1 MSKSE
6 FVMRPIFE
14 IYPKLKES
22 LPWVELGN
30 FPTPVEKMENLGEK
44 IGHPQLY
51 VKRDDLSSDVYGG
64 NKVRKLE
71 FVLADALQKKKHKLI
86 TFGAVGSNHVLATVI
101 HGKKLD
107 LKTVAVLFPQP
118 IASYARKNL
127 LCDCSLEAELKH
139 SSSKYLFP
147 ITAIIEF
154 LRQRIK
160 TKEFPYII
168 PAGGSSHLGI
178 IGYVNAV
185 MELKK
190 QIEEGML
197 PEPDYIFVPL
207 GTCGTAAGIIL
218 GVKICNFK
226 TKIIA
231 VRVVDRIVC
240 NKSKLRSL
248 INKTGKFINNL
259 DSNFPLV
266 KMKKEDLTVL
276 DEYFGGEYA
285 RFTEKGIEAVK
296 LIEET
301 EGIKLEGTYTGKTLA
316 ALIDY
321 VKKSDLKDKV
331 FLFWDTYNS
340 VDLSHLVKDVN
351 FENLPK
357 PFHQYFITPCQ
368 ELDEEKHYK

>member
-1 MSKSE
+1 MN
-6 FVMRPIFE
+6 RPIFE
-14 IYPKLKES
+14 IYPKLKKN
-22 LPWVELGN
+22 LPWVEIGN
-30 FPTPVEKMENLGEK
+30 FPTPVHRLEKLGEK
-44 IGHPQLY
+44 INHSYLY
-51 VKRDDLSSDVYGG
+51 IKRDDLSSDVYGG

-86 TFGAVGSNHVLATVI
+86 TFGAVGSNHVLATII

-107 LKTVAVLFPQP
+107 LKTVAILFPQP

-127 LCDCSLEAELKH
+127 LLDCCLEAELKH
-139 SSSKYLFP
+139 SFSKYLFP

-160 TKEFPYII
+160 TKDFPYII

-218 GVKICNFK
+218 GVKICNLK
-226 TKIIA
+226 TKVIA
-231 VRVVDRIVC
+231 VRVVDKIVC
-240 NKSKLRSL
+240 NKSKLCSL
-248 INKTGKFINNL
+248 VNKTAKFLNKL
-259 DSNFPLV
+259 DSSFPLV
-266 KMKKEDLTVL
+266 KMNKEDLTVL

-285 RFTEKGIEAVK
+285 RFTEKGINAVK
-296 LIEET
+296 LIKEA

-321 VKKSDLKDKV
+321 AKKPEMKDKI

-340 VDLSHLVKDVN
+340 VDLSHLIKDVN
-351 FENLPK
+351 YEDLPNS
-357 PFHQYFITPCQ
+357 FHKYFLQPCQ
-368 ELDEEKHYK
+368 ELDE